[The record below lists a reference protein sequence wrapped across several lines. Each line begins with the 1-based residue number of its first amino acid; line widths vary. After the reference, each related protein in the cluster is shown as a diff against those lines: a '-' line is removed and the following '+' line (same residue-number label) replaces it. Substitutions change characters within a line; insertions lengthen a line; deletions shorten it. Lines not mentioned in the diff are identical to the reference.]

1 MKKIFLVL
9 ALAFAFTTG
18 MTVVTVKHTDQAVAA
33 GYDGRCADL
42 DAC

>member
-18 MTVVTVKHTDQAVAA
+18 MAIVTVVAHTDQAAA
-33 GYDGRCADL
+33 LSVR
-42 DAC
+42 

>member
-18 MTVVTVKHTDQAVAA
+18 MAVMTVMAHTSQAVASWEN
-33 GYDGRCADL
+33 
-42 DAC
+42 